1 MHRGIIRL
9 TCPKAETTFSSNTK
23 FKAIE
28 HIINTAMSNS
38 NDYDDNMDKIQYNR
52 EKKENQIRMITSTKS
67 PNS

>member
-38 NDYDDNMDKIQYNR
+38 NDYDDSVESLR
-52 EKKENQIRMITSTKS
+52 TKLR
-67 PNS
+67 NIIK